1 MGKALLAQ
9 GATSKCSPDQI
20 YNSATRRCVK
30 KDGKIGKSIL
40 AMRKAKSP
48 SPKKSK
54 SPSPKK
60 AKSPSPK
67 KAKSPSP
74 KKAKSPSPKKAK
86 SPSPKKA
93 KSPSPKKAKSIY
105 TDKYINDRLKNFG
118 YSLDDR
124 LYIKDSWHRRN
135 MIRLIERNEKIVELS
150 KTMPEWVTRLNSVL
164 PFWLGYG

>member
-1 MGKALLAQ
+1 
-9 GATSKCSPDQI
+9 
-20 YNSATRRCVK
+20 VK

-48 SPKKSK
+48 SPKKS
-54 SPSPKK
+54 
-60 AKSPSPK
+60 KSPSPK

>member
-48 SPKKSK
+48 SPKKS
-54 SPSPKK
+54 
-60 AKSPSPK
+60 
-67 KAKSPSP
+67 
-74 KKAKSPSPKKAK
+74 
-86 SPSPKKA
+86 